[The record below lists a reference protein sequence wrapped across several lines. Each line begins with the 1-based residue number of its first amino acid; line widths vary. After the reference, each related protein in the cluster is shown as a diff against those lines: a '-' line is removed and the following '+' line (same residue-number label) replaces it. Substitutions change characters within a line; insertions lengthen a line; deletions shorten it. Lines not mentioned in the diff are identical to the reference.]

1 MTGREEALDGG
12 GGANEND
19 SRLAPPPGSSLD
31 MDGPG
36 PPTDRELVTNRN
48 FHFPFPPLSPILFNL
63 KTGGSPL
70 KSTACAIRLSSKK
83 IKHRINTK

>member
-1 MTGREEALDGG
+1 MLVVGCGISLRSSEQEGG
-12 GGANEND
+12 
-19 SRLAPPPGSSLD
+19 GSSLD

-36 PPTDRELVTNRN
+36 PPTDRDLVINRN

-83 IKHRINTK
+83 IKHRIITK

>member
-1 MTGREEALDGG
+1 MCWCRGVVVMYNTRTGG
-12 GGANEND
+12 G
-19 SRLAPPPGSSLD
+19 GSSLD

-36 PPTDRELVTNRN
+36 PPTDRDLVINRN
-48 FHFPFPPLSPILFNL
+48 FHFPFPQLSPILFNL